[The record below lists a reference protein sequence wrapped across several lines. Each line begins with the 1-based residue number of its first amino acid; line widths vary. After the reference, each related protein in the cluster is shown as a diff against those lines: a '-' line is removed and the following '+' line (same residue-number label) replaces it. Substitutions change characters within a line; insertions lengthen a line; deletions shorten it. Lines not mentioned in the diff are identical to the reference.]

1 MPCPG
6 LLHGTPGAVG
16 AAPASCPTQHAAA
29 QELRA
34 SMREQSRKGKAVSA
48 HTPFR
53 FTLLCHVSWNAQT
66 QRERMLTEEHS
77 RHSSGWIHSKRV
89 QRWAML
95 WDGSCVRALPPSGL
109 SLPCDTTGSRE
120 RAMWEQGLARGSW
133 LQNEWEKSNSAH
145 RGSGASLLSPLGGFC
160 LTGFRCLYH
169 QLKPIT
175 LGSSL
180 QWKGIENF

>member
-34 SMREQSRKGKAVSA
+34 RMREQSRKGKAVSA

-53 FTLLCHVSWNAQT
+53 STLLSHVSWNAQT

-77 RHSSGWIHSKRV
+77 RHSSGWIRSKRV

-133 LQNEWEKSNSAH
+133 LQNESEKRVTVPIAAAGLLPYHPWVDFASPALDVFTINSNQSH
-145 RGSGASLLSPLGGFC
+145 
-160 LTGFRCLYH
+160 
-169 QLKPIT
+169 
-175 LGSSL
+175 
-180 QWKGIENF
+180 

>member
-53 FTLLCHVSWNAQT
+53 FTLLCPWAGMRRPSVNECWQKSTHGILQVGFVAKECSVEQCCGTAPAW
-66 QRERMLTEEHS
+66 EHS
-77 RHSSGWIHSKRV
+77 HLAVWAFLVTPRAAGKERCENRGLQGGHGCKMSEKRV
-89 QRWAML
+89 TVPIAAA
-95 WDGSCVRALPPSGL
+95 G
-109 SLPCDTTGSRE
+109 
-120 RAMWEQGLARGSW
+120 
-133 LQNEWEKSNSAH
+133 
-145 RGSGASLLSPLGGFC
+145 LLS
-160 LTGFRCLYH
+160 YH
-169 QLKPIT
+169 PWVDFASPALDVFTINSNQ
-175 LGSSL
+175 SH
-180 QWKGIENF
+180 